1 MQYAIPQFVDIEDRV
16 IGPLTIRQFLF
27 ILGGGLLTA
36 AGYAV
41 FDLSLFIF
49 SGIILM
55 GVASVFAFVK
65 INGQKFEK
73 FLVNFVL
80 FSTNPKRRLWAKD
93 TQAKMQ
99 KITNAE
105 RRTVTLKQDSKE
117 EVTRSKLREL
127 STMLDT
133 SARYYAEST
142 SEQQTTD
149 RSAES

>member
-27 ILGGGLLTA
+27 ILGGGLITT
-36 AGYAV
+36 AGYTV

-55 GVASVFAFVK
+55 GIACTFAFVK

-73 FLVNFVL
+73 FLVNFIL
-80 FSTNPKRRLWAKD
+80 FSTNPKVRLWAKD
-93 TQAKMQ
+93 TSAKLQ
-99 KITNAE
+99 TLSNAE
-105 RRTVTLKQDSKE
+105 RRTVTLKTEYKE
-117 EVTRSKLREL
+117 EVTRSKLHEL
-127 STMLDT
+127 SVLLDT

-142 SEQQTTD
+142 EGSKD
-149 RSAES
+149 KRKAS